1 MFMSQYYH
9 TVDAKGRLI
18 VPAKYREQLGD
29 EFVITKGLDGCLFV
43 YGNADWEILEK
54 KLTSLP
60 VTNANARKFSRFFL
74 AGACACEVDRQG
86 RILIP
91 SVLREFAHLEK
102 DVVLVG
108 VGSRIEIWNKA
119 VWNEKNVYDDMEEIA
134 ENMEGLG
141 I

>member
-1 MFMSQYYH
+1 MIFEHKSVLLME
-9 TVDAKGRLI
+9 TVDSLNVKPDGIYVDGTLGGGGHAYEVSRRLGEKGRLI
-18 VPAKYREQLGD
+18 GIDQD
-29 EFVITKGLDGCLFV
+29 
-43 YGNADWEILEK
+43 ADAIAAATERL
-54 KLTSLP
+54 LP
-60 VTNANARKFSRFFL
+60 
-74 AGACACEVDRQG
+74 
-86 RILIP
+86 
-91 SVLREFAHLEK
+91 REFAKLEK

>member
-54 KLTSLP
+54 KLTSDP
-60 VTNANARKFSRFFL
+60 GGFERICGSGKRRSFSR
-74 AGACACEVDRQG
+74 
-86 RILIP
+86 
-91 SVLREFAHLEK
+91 
-102 DVVLVG
+102 
-108 VGSRIEIWNKA
+108 SRKP
-119 VWNEKNVYDDMEEIA
+119 D
-134 ENMEGLG
+134 
-141 I
+141 

>member
-1 MFMSQYYH
+1 MLMPESFR
-9 TVDAKGRLI
+9 D
-18 VPAKYREQLGD
+18 
-29 EFVITKGLDGCLFV
+29 
-43 YGNADWEILEK
+43 
-54 KLTSLP
+54 
-60 VTNANARKFSRFFL
+60 FS
-74 AGACACEVDRQG
+74 CDVDRQG

-91 SVLREFAHLEK
+91 SVLGEFAKLEK